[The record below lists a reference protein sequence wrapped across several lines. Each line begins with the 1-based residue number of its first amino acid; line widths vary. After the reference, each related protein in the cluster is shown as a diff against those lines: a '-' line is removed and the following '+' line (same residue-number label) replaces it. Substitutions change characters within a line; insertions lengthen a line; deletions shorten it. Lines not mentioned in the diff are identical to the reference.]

1 MLIIVFFTNCDN
13 HQSTTLHYLG
23 HHYGDHPSWEY
34 HTELKMVQDGDT
46 LVYSRQVYDRASI
59 KNPKYPI
66 ESQRIKAIS
75 STNDFHVVYDSLDF
89 NWPGGDH
96 IVKQQFSNGY
106 LLSKNTN
113 PDKQIIPENQETMIL
128 TSYGAAELYLTHTKL
143 HVNFE
148 KDIYI
153 LSDSLRFFRAKVL
166 NHSKG
171 AKHEVVLFS
180 LDAENSGEARFF
192 INGKIVEKR
201 EYTVYEKSEG
211 YQSKS
216 IGYETKV
223 DNLYNIDIDKIA
235 YPNSGDYMEAAFQF
249 LNQNK
254 SPDKALEYIDQAL
267 ELDYNWPSV
276 RNKLI
281 ALDFLKKKKEASAF
295 IDSFTKKELITM
307 RQSYR
312 VGRDLMQFQSQQQK
326 ADYTTVLYLFKQLSK
341 SHPTEALPHFGIAR
355 AYSAQGHFEK
365 AIKALQQSK
374 QLDVE
379 HQYTQQINTNLER
392 LKQKK
397 EMI

>member
-1 MLIIVFFTNCDN
+1 
-13 HQSTTLHYLG
+13 
-23 HHYGDHPSWEY
+23 
-34 HTELKMVQDGDT
+34 MVQDGDT

-128 TSYGAAELYLTHTKL
+128 TSYGAAELFLTHTQL
-143 HVNFE
+143 HPEFE
-148 KDIYI
+148 KDVY
-153 LSDSLRFFRAKVL
+153 LLQDSLRLFRIKVL
-166 NHSKG
+166 DSSKNK
-171 AKHEVVLFS
+171 KHDIALFS
-180 LDAENSGEARFF
+180 LDENNSGEARFLV
-192 INGKIVEKR
+192 NEKIVQKR

>member
-1 MLIIVFFTNCDN
+1 
-13 HQSTTLHYLG
+13 
-23 HHYGDHPSWEY
+23 
-34 HTELKMVQDGDT
+34 MVQDGDT

>member
-1 MLIIVFFTNCDN
+1 
-13 HQSTTLHYLG
+13 
-23 HHYGDHPSWEY
+23 
-34 HTELKMVQDGDT
+34 
-46 LVYSRQVYDRASI
+46 
-59 KNPKYPI
+59 
-66 ESQRIKAIS
+66 
-75 STNDFHVVYDSLDF
+75 
-89 NWPGGDH
+89 
-96 IVKQQFSNGY
+96 
-106 LLSKNTN
+106 
-113 PDKQIIPENQETMIL
+113 
-128 TSYGAAELYLTHTKL
+128 
-143 HVNFE
+143 
-148 KDIYI
+148 
-153 LSDSLRFFRAKVL
+153 
-166 NHSKG
+166 
-171 AKHEVVLFS
+171 
-180 LDAENSGEARFF
+180 
-192 INGKIVEKR
+192 
-201 EYTVYEKSEG
+201 
-211 YQSKS
+211 
-216 IGYETKV
+216 
-223 DNLYNIDIDKIA
+223 
-235 YPNSGDYMEAAFQF
+235 MEAAFQF